1 MSVVM
6 AVKQGNRIWFGADTQ
21 STRGTDRYNQ
31 LSHNDFKVTK
41 LPNGVLL
48 AMTGETATSQAILAH
63 PEWFTVD
70 AERGLTKEDIVTKIV
85 PKMYEALDAGDFLEC
100 ADRGTPPTMKCTI
113 LIAHQD
119 KLFEIA
125 RDLQVMRY
133 EDYQAIGSG
142 SNAILYGLSR
152 IDKSKDI
159 NEQLLRL
166 LKIKTTIVGHL
177 TELINTELHLHQVT
191 AHQAIMQ
198 AFQVQTQAVTPFRQQ
213 PMRLILAIV
222 WVMVTR

>member
-48 AMTGETATSQAILAH
+48 AMTGETASLQFMLAH

-70 AERGLTKEDIVTKIV
+70 EKNGFTKEYIVTKII
-85 PKMYEALDAGDFLEC
+85 PKMYEAFDADGLLERE
-100 ADRGTPPTMKCTI
+100 DRGTPPIMKCTI
-113 LIAHQD
+113 MLAYQD
-119 KLFEIA
+119 KLFEIC
-125 RDLQVMRY
+125 RDFHVIRY

-142 SNAILYGLSR
+142 SNAISYGLSK

-159 NEQLLRL
+159 NEQLLQL
-166 LKIKTTIVGHL
+166 LKLSAKHDANVSAPFVLIDTQNLQYVIK
-177 TELINTELHLHQVT
+177 EN
-191 AHQAIMQ
+191 
-198 AFQVQTQAVTPFRQQ
+198 
-213 PMRLILAIV
+213 
-222 WVMVTR
+222 

>member
-31 LSHNDFKVTK
+31 LSPNDFKVIK
-41 LPNGVLL
+41 LDNGVLL

-113 LIAHQD
+113 LIAYKD
-119 KLFEIA
+119 KIFEIA

-142 SNAILYGLSR
+142 ANAILYGLSR

-166 LKIKTTIVGHL
+166 LKISAKHDANVSAPFVLIDTKDLEYTIK
-177 TELINTELHLHQVT
+177 ED
-191 AHQAIMQ
+191 
-198 AFQVQTQAVTPFRQQ
+198 
-213 PMRLILAIV
+213 
-222 WVMVTR
+222 